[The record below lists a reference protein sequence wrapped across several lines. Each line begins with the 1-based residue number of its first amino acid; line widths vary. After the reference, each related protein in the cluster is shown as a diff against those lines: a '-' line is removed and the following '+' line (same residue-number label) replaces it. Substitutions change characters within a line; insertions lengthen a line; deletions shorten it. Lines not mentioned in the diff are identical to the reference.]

1 MGDIMYKFDYVVKD
15 VTELLEKLKTAI
27 KAVGMRTT
35 IKAIESGNCAH
46 AFIAEDAD
54 VFISRR
60 ITELCRQND
69 VEYTRVESM
78 KALGEACS
86 VQVPTACAAIKKHA

>member
-35 IKAIESGNCAH
+35 IKAIESGNCVH
-46 AFIAEDAD
+46 AFIADDAD

-60 ITELCRQND
+60 VTELCRQMN

-78 KALGEACS
+78 KALGEACLI
-86 VQVPTACAAIKKHA
+86 QVPAACAAIKKHA

>member
-1 MGDIMYKFDYVVKD
+1 MGDMIYKFDYVVKD
-15 VTELLEKLKTAI
+15 VNELLEKLKTAI

-35 IKAIESGNCAH
+35 IKAIESGNCEH
-46 AFIAEDAD
+46 AFIADDAD

-60 ITELCRQND
+60 ITELCKQMD
-69 VEYTRVESM
+69 VEYTRVSTM

>member
-1 MGDIMYKFDYVVKD
+1 MIYKFDYVVKD

-35 IKAIESGNCAH
+35 IKAIESGNCEH

-60 ITELCRQND
+60 ITELCKQMN
-69 VEYTRVESM
+69 VEYTRVDSM
-78 KALGEACS
+78 KTLGEACS

>member
-1 MGDIMYKFDYVVKD
+1 MGDMMYKFDYVVKD

-35 IKAIESGNCAH
+35 VKTIESGNCEH
-46 AFIAEDAD
+46 AFIADDAD

-60 ITELCRQND
+60 ITELCKQHG
-69 VEYTRVESM
+69 VEYTRVETM
-78 KALGEACS
+78 KMLGEACS

>member
-1 MGDIMYKFDYVVKD
+1 MGDMIYKFDYVVKD
-15 VTELLEKLKTAI
+15 VNELLEKLKTAI

>member
-1 MGDIMYKFDYVVKD
+1 MIYKFDYVVKD